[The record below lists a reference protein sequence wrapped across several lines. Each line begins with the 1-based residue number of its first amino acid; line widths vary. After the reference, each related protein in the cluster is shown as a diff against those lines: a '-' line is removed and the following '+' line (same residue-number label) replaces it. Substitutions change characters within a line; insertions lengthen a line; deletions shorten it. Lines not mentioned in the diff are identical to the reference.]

1 MSYPLIKVDCKKHN
15 IEFISTPKII
25 RKDLDMNE
33 SFLKIDGREI
43 TQIQYIKLEKGLN
56 CTTLIARINPHC
68 LNKSDWG
75 RELLKESR
83 P

>member
-1 MSYPLIKVDCKKHN
+1 MSYTLIKVDCKKHN
-15 IEFISTPKII
+15 VEFISTPKII

-43 TQIQYIKLEKGLN
+43 TQIQYISLEKELD
-56 CTTLIARINPHC
+56 CTTLIACINPHY

-83 P
+83 

>member
-1 MSYPLIKVDCKKHN
+1 MSYTLIKVDCKKHN
-15 IEFISTPKII
+15 VEFISTPKII

-56 CTTLIARINPHC
+56 CTTLIVRINPHY

-83 P
+83 